1 MTPFQLLNN
10 GGQQNDYFCGNEAVQ
25 EVGNFMSTTLWV
37 IGIWIGL
44 SVVGAILAALFMR
57 GGESGG
63 NHHGPALDPMSTRR
77 RRRRQDKNEQK
88 KD

>member
-1 MTPFQLLNN
+1 MP
-10 GGQQNDYFCGNEAVQ
+10 
-25 EVGNFMSTTLWV
+25 TTLWV

-44 SVVGAILAALFMR
+44 SIVGAILAALFMR

-77 RRRRQDKNEQK
+77 RRRRGQEQPKNH
-88 KD
+88 DG